1 MAFESPGGGGRP
13 PFILPPRIAL
23 IRSLRIKVLLVVAAV
38 AMAPQLLVA
47 LWSTMERNI
56 AGEMTVRVAYAAHEA
71 AQKLA
76 ETDTLDSDAVL
87 GVEALA
93 HSHGLRIRV
102 FRGDLSLVD
111 ADSDRGTDLIHQIGM
126 LFFGPD
132 GAPSLD
138 ELDATLGP
146 IEARKEVIDAASAG
160 TASGCRTSTG
170 GKLLV
175 CHGVEVVRDAAGQT
189 LVIYVQESSRRAVRA
204 LYDLRYQ
211 LARLSIITL
220 PLALF
225 LAYWMGKRVV
235 GPIEHLRVQALASAG
250 AAGDRG
256 PTAKPSTLVVPGQ
269 DEITDLAAAFNT
281 LLRKLQHRQGENE
294 RFVADLVH
302 ELKNPVA
309 AVRAAAEALTSGEG
323 SVDEARA
330 RRLGKVLIDSSA
342 RLDALVSQL
351 LELARAEAGLASDER
366 AEIDL
371 AALARG
377 LVESIRA
384 RYESVEITALA
395 PPEAKVHG
403 VPHGLDT
410 LLRNLI
416 ENAASFALPV
426 GDAPARVVVEVIP
439 VGAQVRV
446 RVTDSGPGIP
456 KEALDRVF
464 TRFFTTR
471 GRARGTGLGLAL
483 VRAVAEAHGGS
494 VQVTSEPGCGATFEV
509 TLPGASPR

>member
-1 MAFESPGGGGRP
+1 VSSESGRP
-13 PFILPPRIAL
+13 PFALPPRIAL
-23 IRSLRIKVLLVVAAV
+23 LRSLRIKVLLVVAAV

-56 AGEMTVRVAYAAHEA
+56 AGEMTVRVAYAANEA
-71 AQKLA
+71 AQTITEHSAIDA
-76 ETDTLDSDAVL
+76 ETTL
-87 GVEALA
+87 ALEEIA

-102 FRGDLSLVD
+102 FREGLPLVD
-111 ADSDRGTDLIHQIGM
+111 ADSDRGTDLVHQIGM

-146 IEARKEVIDAASAG
+146 IAARHEVTDALSTGA
-160 TASGCRTSTG
+160 ASGCRTSPG
-170 GKLLV
+170 GKLLL
-175 CHGVEVVRDAAGQT
+175 CHGVQVIRGADTQT
-189 LVIYVQESSRRAVRA
+189 SVIYVQESSRRAVRA

-211 LARLSIITL
+211 LARLSIVTL
-220 PLALF
+220 PLALA

-235 GPIEHLRVQALASAG
+235 GPIEHLRGQALASAG
-250 AAGDRG
+250 VVGSLG
-256 PTAKPSTLVVPGQ
+256 PIAKTSPLVVPGQ

-309 AVRAAAEALTSGEG
+309 AVRAAAEALTSSEG
-323 SVDEARA
+323 AVDEARA
-330 RRLGKVLIDSSA
+330 RRLGKVLNDSSA

-366 AEIDL
+366 AEVDL

-384 RYESVEITALA
+384 RYESVEITVEA
-395 PPEAKVHG
+395 PAEAKVVG

-426 GDAPARVVVEVIP
+426 GDAPARVTVEVIP
-439 VGAQVRV
+439 EGAGVRT

-456 KEALDRVF
+456 AEALDRVF
-464 TRFFTTR
+464 MRFFTTR

-494 VQVTSEPGCGATFEV
+494 VEVTSEPGRGATFEV
-509 TLPGASPR
+509 VLPRSSGG

>member
-1 MAFESPGGGGRP
+1 
-13 PFILPPRIAL
+13 
-23 IRSLRIKVLLVVAAV
+23 
-38 AMAPQLLVA
+38 
-47 LWSTMERNI
+47 
-56 AGEMTVRVAYAAHEA
+56 
-71 AQKLA
+71 
-76 ETDTLDSDAVL
+76 
-87 GVEALA
+87 
-93 HSHGLRIRV
+93 
-102 FRGDLSLVD
+102 
-111 ADSDRGTDLIHQIGM
+111 M

-146 IEARKEVIDAASAG
+146 IDARREVLDAREKGTSA
-160 TASGCRTSTG
+160 GCRTSQG

-175 CHGVEVVRDAAGQT
+175 CHAVQVIPGTDGKDSI
-189 LVIYVQESSRRAVRA
+189 IYVQESSRRAVRA

-220 PLALF
+220 PLALA

-235 GPIEHLRVQALASAG
+235 GPIEHLRGQALASAG
-250 AAGDRG
+250 VVGSLG
-256 PTAKPSTLVVPGQ
+256 PVARPSALVVAGQ

-309 AVRAAAEALTSGEG
+309 AVRAAAEALTSSEG
-323 SVDEARA
+323 SVEEARA
-330 RRLGKVLIDSSA
+330 RRLGKVLVDSSA

-366 AEIDL
+366 AEVDV

-377 LVESIRA
+377 LVDSIRA
-384 RYESVEITALA
+384 RYEGVEITVEA
-395 PPEAKVHG
+395 PPEAKVIG

-416 ENAASFALPV
+416 ENAASFALPTS
-426 GDAPARVVVEVIP
+426 DAPARVVVEVIP
-439 VGAQVRV
+439 EGASVRA

-456 KEALDRVF
+456 AEALDRVF
-464 TRFFTTR
+464 ERFFTTR

-483 VRAVAEAHGGS
+483 VRAVAEAHGGEVNVS
-494 VQVTSEPGCGATFEV
+494 SEPGSGATFEV
-509 TLPGASPR
+509 VLPRTPRG

>member
-1 MAFESPGGGGRP
+1 VASEGARP
-13 PFILPPRIAL
+13 LFVLPPRIAL
-23 IRSLRIKVLLVVAAV
+23 LRSLRIKVLLVVAAV

-56 AGEMTVRVAYAAHEA
+56 AGEMTVRVAYVANEA
-71 AQKLA
+71 A
-76 ETDTLDSDAVL
+76 
-87 GVEALA
+87 EALAASASLDADTVVALDEIA

-102 FRGDLSLVD
+102 FREGFSIVD
-111 ADSDRGTDLIHQIGM
+111 ADSDRGTDLVHQIGM

-146 IEARKEVIDAASAG
+146 IDARREVLDARSKGTSA
-160 TASGCRTSTG
+160 GCRTSQG

-175 CHGVEVVRDAAGQT
+175 CHAVQVIHGTDGKNSI
-189 LVIYVQESSRRAVRA
+189 IYVQESSRRAVRA

-220 PLALF
+220 PLALA

-235 GPIEHLRVQALASAG
+235 GPIEHLRGQALASAG
-250 AAGDRG
+250 VVGSLG
-256 PTAKPSTLVVPGQ
+256 PVARPSALVVPGQ

-309 AVRAAAEALTSGEG
+309 AVRAAAESLMSSEG
-323 SVDEARA
+323 SVEEARA

-342 RLDALVSQL
+342 RLDALVTQL

-366 AEIDL
+366 AEVDL

-384 RYESVEITALA
+384 RYEAVEITVEA
-395 PPEAKVHG
+395 PPEAKVMG

-416 ENAASFALPV
+416 ENAASFALPAS
-426 GDAPARVVVEVIP
+426 DAPARVVVEVIP
-439 VGAQVRV
+439 DGASVRA
-446 RVTDSGPGIP
+446 RITDSGPGIP
-456 KEALDRVF
+456 AEALDRVF

-483 VRAVAEAHGGS
+483 VRAVAEAHGGE
-494 VQVTSEPGCGATFEV
+494 VNVTSEPGCGATFEV
-509 TLPGASPR
+509 VLPRIPRG

>member
-1 MAFESPGGGGRP
+1 MDADGGRP
-13 PFILPPRIAL
+13 PFVLPPRIAL
-23 IRSLRIKVLLVVAAV
+23 LRSLRVKVLLVIAAV

-56 AGEMTVRVAYAAHEA
+56 AGEMTVRVAYAASEA
-71 AQKLA
+71 AEA
-76 ETDTLDSDAVL
+76 VAATGTLDADTILAI
-87 GVEALA
+87 EEIA

-102 FRGDLSLVD
+102 FRDGQSLVD
-111 ADSDRGTDLIHQIGM
+111 ADSDRGTDLVHQIGM

-146 IEARKEVIDAASAG
+146 IDGRREIVDALATG
-160 TASGCRTSTG
+160 KTAACRTSTG

-175 CHGVEVVRDAAGQT
+175 CHGVQILHGSGGEVSIV
-189 LVIYVQESSRRAVRA
+189 YVQESSRRAVRA

-220 PLALF
+220 PLALA

-235 GPIEHLRVQALASAG
+235 GPIEHLRGQALASAG
-250 AAGDRG
+250 VVGSLG
-256 PTAKPSTLVVPGQ
+256 PVAKPSALVVPGQ

-281 LLRKLQHRQGENE
+281 LLVKLQHRQGENE

-309 AVRAAAEALTSGEG
+309 AVRAAAEALTTSEG
-323 SVDEARA
+323 NVEEARA
-330 RRLGKVLIDSSA
+330 KRLGKVLIDSSA
-342 RLDALVSQL
+342 RLDALVTQL

-366 AEIDL
+366 AEVDL

-384 RYESVEITALA
+384 RYEAVELTVEA
-395 PPEAKVHG
+395 PPEATVIG

-426 GDAPARVVVEVIP
+426 GDAPARVGVEVIP
-439 VGAQVRV
+439 DGASVRV

-456 KEALDRVF
+456 VEALDRVF

-483 VRAVAEAHGGS
+483 VRAVAEAHGGE
-494 VQVTSEPGCGATFEV
+494 VKVTSEPGCGATFEIV
-509 TLPGASPR
+509 LPRAPPG

>member
-1 MAFESPGGGGRP
+1 MSSEDPRPAFV
-13 PFILPPRIAL
+13 LPPRIAL
-23 IRSLRIKVLLVVAAV
+23 LRSLRIKVLLVVAVV

-56 AGEMTVRVAYAAHEA
+56 AGEMTLRVAYAANEA
-71 AQKLA
+71 SQILASSASLDA
-76 ETDTLDSDAVL
+76 ETVL
-87 GVEALA
+87 AFEEVA

-102 FRGDLSLVD
+102 FREGLSMVD
-111 ADSDRGTDLIHQIGM
+111 ADSDRGTDLVHQIGM

-146 IEARKEVIDAASAG
+146 IDARREVVEALHQGSSA
-160 TASGCRTSTG
+160 GCRTSPG

-175 CHGVEVVRDAAGQT
+175 CHGVQMVHGTYGKDS
-189 LVIYVQESSRRAVRA
+189 LIYVQESSRRAVRA

-220 PLALF
+220 PMALA

-235 GPIEHLRVQALASAG
+235 GPIEHLRGQALASAG
-250 AAGDRG
+250 VVGSV
-256 PTAKPSTLVVPGQ
+256 KPSALVVAGQ

-281 LLRKLQHRQGENE
+281 LLRKLEHRQGENE

-309 AVRAAAEALTSGEG
+309 AVRAAAEALTSSEG
-323 SVDEARA
+323 SVEEARA
-330 RRLGKVLIDSSA
+330 RRLGKVLVDSSA

-366 AEIDL
+366 AEVDL

-384 RYESVEITALA
+384 SHEAVEITVEA
-395 PPEAKVHG
+395 PPEATVIG

-416 ENAASFALPV
+416 ENAASFALPA
-426 GDAPARVVVEVIP
+426 GDAPAKVLVEVITD
-439 VGAQVRV
+439 AASVRA

-456 KEALDRVF
+456 ADALDRVF

-483 VRAVAEAHGGS
+483 VRAVAEAHGGE
-494 VQVTSEPGCGATFEV
+494 VKVTSEPGCGATFEV
-509 TLPGASPR
+509 VLPRTPRR